1 MYVFFKLSVVLL
13 DVPILVNFDL
23 VLLLHQDVLCKSHYN
38 MFDLTE
44 KRPTYWDPLGSPL
57 HSVAERE

>member
-1 MYVFFKLSVVLL
+1 
-13 DVPILVNFDL
+13 
-23 VLLLHQDVLCKSHYN
+23 

-57 HSVAERE
+57 HSVAEPFYLLNPEEGDTDSDAGFEIIEWPPPPEH